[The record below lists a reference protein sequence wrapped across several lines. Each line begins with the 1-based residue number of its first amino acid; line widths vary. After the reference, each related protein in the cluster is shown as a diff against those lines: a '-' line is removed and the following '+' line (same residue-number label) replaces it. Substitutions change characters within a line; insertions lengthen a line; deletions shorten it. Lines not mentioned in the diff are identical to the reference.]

1 MSDHRRQKFNR
12 DVDRAIGRLQ
22 EVRRRFNAACDD
34 PFIPRRPDDD
44 DLLVSVI
51 GERSDPT
58 GQVAAIHDDFLELMA
73 SRLVELH
80 RDVLGSMLGR
90 LSPWQTPAGTQR
102 PPNVCQNCG
111 RSPSDSRTCG
121 ACRTRAHRERQAS

>member
-22 EVRRRFNAACDD
+22 EVRRRFNAACDE

-44 DLLVSVI
+44 DLLVSRI

-90 LSPWQTPAGTQR
+90 LSPWQAPSGVQR
-102 PPNVCQNCG
+102 DLNVCQDCG
-111 RSPSDSRTCG
+111 KSPSDSKTCG
-121 ACRTRAHRERQAS
+121 ACRQRRYRERRAG